1 MQSKLE
7 AIRLLQSALNV
18 LEKIKDDT
26 SEESINE
33 YLEENM
39 FGEAPE
45 ELLLNVLKE
54 IRNDLDRLED
64 LLGAAYGY
72 LSNEEDY

>member
-7 AIRLLQSALNV
+7 AIRLLQSALSV

-33 YLEENM
+33 ALEDDWE
-39 FGEAPE
+39 FPVDQ
-45 ELLLNVLKE
+45 LLGIIKD
-54 IRNDLDRLED
+54 IRDDLDRLED